1 MLQTRGKSMDEE
13 GPFVQ
18 DGIDLEE
25 WNRKVRNVN
34 AAMRNLQVDA
44 GASDKAKKAAAKK
57 AKPKGKPLTGGA
69 SSPSLP

>member
-1 MLQTRGKSMDEE
+1 MLDKEGKSMDEE

-18 DGIDLEE
+18 DEVDLEE

-34 AAMRNLQVDA
+34 AAMRNLKVDPKA
-44 GASDKAKKAAAKK
+44 DDKARKAAAKK
-57 AKPKGKPLTGGA
+57 AKTKGKPLTGGA